1 MDFAVGCDIEK
12 ISRFEDKIN
21 NSFFLNEIFTDN
33 EQQYCLSKAKPA
45 QHLAARFCGK
55 EAVVK
60 ALHGL
65 NIRNIYYKDIEII
78 NNDEGVP
85 QVSIAKLSEP
95 LQIKISLS
103 HCKDYATANAMAMR
117 D

>member
-12 ISRFEDKIN
+12 ICRFEDKLN
-21 NSFFLNEIFTDN
+21 NSFFLNEIFTDK

-65 NIRNIYYKDIEII
+65 DIRNIYYKDIEIT
-78 NNDEGVP
+78 NNSDGAP
-85 QVSIAKLSEP
+85 QVSIIKLSEP

-103 HCKDYATANAMAMR
+103 HCKDYAMANTMIIKG
-117 D
+117 